1 MFIDKARIFVK
12 SGNGGNGAVS
22 FRREKYVPAGGP
34 DGGDGGNGASVIF
47 EVDLGLRTLM
57 DFKYQRKYVAEHGE
71 DGSKKR
77 KAGKNGEDLVLKVP
91 PGTIIR
97 DEATGLIIADLKEEG
112 DKAIVA
118 RGGRGGKGNQHFANA
133 VRQAPAFARS
143 GSEATGLII
152 ADLKEEG
159 DKAIVARGGRGGKGN
174 QHFANAV
181 RQAPAFARSGSDGV
195 EKWVVLEL
203 KMIADVGL
211 LGFPNVGKSTFL
223 SVVTK
228 AKPKIANYHFT
239 TLTPNL
245 GVVQTKFGDS
255 FVLADIPGLIE
266 GAADGIGLGHDFLR
280 HVERTKVLI
289 HIVDISGIEGRDALE
304 DFDKI
309 NDELKLYNEKLST
322 RPQIVVA
329 NKMDILEDETI
340 FEDFK
345 NELEGRGYKV
355 FKMSA
360 ATRQGIDDVIAYVSE
375 LLQDAE
381 EIELVSEEEMFRPEL
396 DEPQDEGLQIE
407 IEDGVYVV
415 TGKSL
420 RRIMY
425 SVNFEDMESLQYFQK
440 AMESQGVFDRL
451 REMGIEDGDTVRIYE
466 IEFEFYN

>member
-77 KAGKNGEDLVLKVP
+77 KAGRNGEDLILKVP

-97 DEATGLIIADLKEEG
+97 DEATGLVIADLKEEG
-112 DKAIVA
+112 DRAVVA
-118 RGGRGGKGNQHFANA
+118 K
-133 VRQAPAFARS
+133 
-143 GSEATGLII
+143 
-152 ADLKEEG
+152 
-159 DKAIVARGGRGGKGN
+159 GGRGGKGN

-245 GVVQTKFGDS
+245 GVVQTKFGES

-266 GAADGIGLGHDFLR
+266 GAAEGVGLGHDFLR

-289 HIVDISGIEGRDALE
+289 HIVDISGLEGRDALD

-309 NDELKLYNEKLST
+309 NGELKLYNEKLAT
-322 RPQIVVA
+322 RPQVVVA
-329 NKMDILEDETI
+329 NKMDILEDESI
-340 FEDFK
+340 FDEFK

-360 ATRQGIDDVIAYVSE
+360 ATRQGVDDVIAYVSE
-375 LLQDAE
+375 LLREAE

-396 DEPQDEGLQIE
+396 DEVQDEGLQID

-425 SVNFEDMESLQYFQK
+425 SVNFDDMESLQYFQK

-451 REMGIEDGDTVRIYE
+451 REMGIEDRDTVRIYE

>member
-77 KAGKNGEDLVLKVP
+77 KAGRNGEDLILKVP

-97 DEATGLIIADLKEEG
+97 DEATGLVIADLKEEG
-112 DKAIVA
+112 DRAVVA
-118 RGGRGGKGNQHFANA
+118 KGGRGGKG
-133 VRQAPAFARS
+133 
-143 GSEATGLII
+143 I
-152 ADLKEEG
+152 
-159 DKAIVARGGRGGKGN
+159 

-245 GVVQTKFGDS
+245 GVVQTKFGES

-266 GAADGIGLGHDFLR
+266 GAAEGVGLGHDFLR

-289 HIVDISGIEGRDALE
+289 HIVDISGLEGRDALD

-309 NDELKLYNEKLST
+309 NGELKLYNEKLAT
-322 RPQIVVA
+322 RPQVVVA
-329 NKMDILEDETI
+329 NKMDILEDESI
-340 FEDFK
+340 FEEFK

-360 ATRQGIDDVIAYVSE
+360 ATRQGVDDVIAYVSE
-375 LLQDAE
+375 LLREAE

-396 DEPQDEGLQIE
+396 DEVQDEGLQID

-425 SVNFEDMESLQYFQK
+425 SVNFDDMESLQYFQK

>member
-77 KAGKNGEDLVLKVP
+77 KAGRNGEDLILKVP

-97 DEATGLIIADLKEEG
+97 DEATGLVIADLKEEG
-112 DKAIVA
+112 DRAVVA
-118 RGGRGGKGNQHFANA
+118 K
-133 VRQAPAFARS
+133 
-143 GSEATGLII
+143 
-152 ADLKEEG
+152 
-159 DKAIVARGGRGGKGN
+159 GGRGGKGN

-245 GVVQTKFGDS
+245 GVVQTKFGES

-266 GAADGIGLGHDFLR
+266 GAAEGVGLGHDFLR

-289 HIVDISGIEGRDALE
+289 HIVDISGLEGRDALD

-309 NDELKLYNEKLST
+309 NGELKLYNEKLAT
-322 RPQIVVA
+322 RPQVVVA
-329 NKMDILEDETI
+329 NKMDILEDESI
-340 FEDFK
+340 FDEFK

-360 ATRQGIDDVIAYVSE
+360 ATRQGVDDVIAYVSE
-375 LLQDAE
+375 LLREAE

-396 DEPQDEGLQIE
+396 DEVQDEGLQID

-425 SVNFEDMESLQYFQK
+425 SVNFDDMESLQYFQK
-440 AMESQGVFDRL
+440 AMESQGVFDKL

-466 IEFEFYN
+466 IEFEFYH

>member
-12 SGNGGNGAVS
+12 AGNGGNGAVS

-34 DGGDGGNGASVIF
+34 DGGDGGRGASVIF
-47 EVDLGLRTLM
+47 EVDNDLRTLM
-57 DFKYQRKYVAEHGE
+57 DFKYQRKYVATPGG

-77 KAGKNGEDLVLKVP
+77 QAGKNGEDLVLKVP
-91 PGTIIR
+91 AGTIIR
-97 DEATGLIIADLKEEG
+97 DEASGKIIADLKHEG
-112 DKAIVA
+112 DRAVVA

-133 VRQAPAFARS
+133 VRQAPNFAKS
-143 GSEATGLII
+143 GTDG
-152 ADLKEEG
+152 EE
-159 DKAIVARGGRGGKGN
+159 R
-174 QHFANAV
+174 
-181 RQAPAFARSGSDGV
+181 
-195 EKWVVLEL
+195 WVILEL

-223 SVVTK
+223 SVVTA

-266 GAADGIGLGHDFLR
+266 GAAEGIGLGHDFLR

-289 HIVDISGIEGRDALE
+289 HIVDISGLEGRNALE
-304 DFDKI
+304 DFDAI
-309 NDELKLYNEKLST
+309 NGELKLYNEKLST
-322 RPQIVVA
+322 RPQVVVA
-329 NKMDILEDETI
+329 NKIDILEDESVY
-340 FEDFK
+340 EEFK
-345 NELEGRGYKV
+345 TTLEERGYKV

-360 ATRQGIDDVIAYVSE
+360 ATREGIDDVIAYVSQI
-375 LLQDAE
+375 LKDAE
-381 EIELVSEEEMFRPEL
+381 EIELVSEEELYVPEL
-396 DEPQDEGLQIE
+396 DDAEEEGLQIE

-425 SVNFEDMESLQYFQK
+425 SVNFEDMESIQFFQK
-440 AMESQGVFDRL
+440 TMESQGVFDKL
-451 REMGIEDGDTVRIYE
+451 REMGIEDGDTVKIYD

>member
-12 SGNGGNGAVS
+12 AGNGGNGAVG
-22 FRREKYVPAGGP
+22 FRKEKYVPAGGP
-34 DGGDGGNGASVIF
+34 DGGDGGQGASIIF

-57 DFKYQRKYVAEHGE
+57 DFKYQRKYSAEPGG
-71 DGSKKR
+71 DGSKSR
-77 KAGKNGEDLVLKVP
+77 RAGKNGDDLILKVP
-91 PGTIIR
+91 AGTIIR
-97 DEATGLIIADLKEEG
+97 DEATGLILADLKEEG
-112 DKAIVA
+112 DRASIV

-133 VRQAPAFARS
+133 VRQAPSFAKS
-143 GSEATGLII
+143 GT
-152 ADLKEEG
+152 EG
-159 DKAIVARGGRGGKGN
+159 QER
-174 QHFANAV
+174 
-181 RQAPAFARSGSDGV
+181 
-195 EKWVVLEL
+195 WVTLEL

-245 GVVQTKFGDS
+245 GVVETKFGES

-266 GAADGIGLGHDFLR
+266 GAAEGVGLGHDFLR

-289 HIVDISGIEGRDALE
+289 HIVDITGLEGRNALE

-309 NDELKLYNEKLST
+309 NDELKMYNEKLAT
-322 RPQIVVA
+322 RPQVVVA
-329 NKMDILEDETI
+329 NKIDILEDESV
-340 FEDFK
+340 FEEFK

-360 ATRQGIDDVIAYVSE
+360 ATRQGVDDVIAYVTP
-375 LLQDAE
+375 LLKEVED
-381 EIELVSEEEMFRPEL
+381 IELVTEEEMYKPEL
-396 DEPQDEGLQIE
+396 DVQEDEALTIEIQDE
-407 IEDGVYVV
+407 VYVV
-415 TGKSL
+415 TGKML

-425 SVNFEDMESLQYFQK
+425 SVNFDDMESLQYFQK
-440 AMESQGVFDRL
+440 VMESQGVFDRL

-466 IEFEFYN
+466 LEFEFYN

>member
-77 KAGKNGEDLVLKVP
+77 KAGRNGEDLILKVP

-97 DEATGLIIADLKEEG
+97 DEATGLVIADLKEEG
-112 DKAIVA
+112 DRAVVA
-118 RGGRGGKGNQHFANA
+118 K
-133 VRQAPAFARS
+133 
-143 GSEATGLII
+143 
-152 ADLKEEG
+152 
-159 DKAIVARGGRGGKGN
+159 GGRGGKGN

-245 GVVQTKFGDS
+245 GVVQTKFGES

-266 GAADGIGLGHDFLR
+266 GAAEGVGLGHDFLR

-289 HIVDISGIEGRDALE
+289 HIVDISGLEGRDALD

-309 NDELKLYNEKLST
+309 NGELKLYNEKLAT
-322 RPQIVVA
+322 RPQVVVA
-329 NKMDILEDETI
+329 NKMDILEDESI
-340 FEDFK
+340 FDEFK

-360 ATRQGIDDVIAYVSE
+360 ATRQGVDDVIAYVSE
-375 LLQDAE
+375 LLREAE

-396 DEPQDEGLQIE
+396 DEVQDEGLQIN

-425 SVNFEDMESLQYFQK
+425 SVNFDDMESLQYFQK

>member
-12 SGNGGNGAVS
+12 AGNGGNGSVA
-22 FRREKYVPAGGP
+22 FRKEKYVPAGGP
-34 DGGDGGNGASVIF
+34 DGGDGGRGASIIF

-57 DFKYQRKYVAEHGE
+57 DFKYQRKYTAESGG
-71 DGSKKR
+71 DGSKKK

-91 PGTIIR
+91 AGTIIR

-112 DKAIVA
+112 DRAIVVK
-118 RGGRGGKGNQHFANA
+118 GGRGGKGNQHFANA
-133 VRQAPAFARS
+133 VRQAPAFAKS
-143 GSEATGLII
+143 GTDGEERWII
-152 ADLKEEG
+152 
-159 DKAIVARGGRGGKGN
+159 
-174 QHFANAV
+174 
-181 RQAPAFARSGSDGV
+181 
-195 EKWVVLEL
+195 LEL

-266 GAADGIGLGHDFLR
+266 GAAEGVGLGHDFLR

-289 HIVDISGIEGRDALE
+289 HIVDITGHEGRNALE

-309 NDELKLYNEKLST
+309 NSELELYNERLAH
-322 RPQIVVA
+322 RPQVVVA
-329 NKMDILEDETI
+329 NKMDILEDESVY
-340 FEDFK
+340 EEFK
-345 NELEGRGYKV
+345 EELEGRGYKV

-360 ATRQGIDDVIAYVSE
+360 ATRQGIDDVIAYVSQ
-375 LLQDAE
+375 LLKEVEDV
-381 EIELVSEEEMFRPEL
+381 ELVTEEEMYRPEL
-396 DEPQDEGLQIE
+396 DESNEDEGLTVE
-407 IEDGVYVV
+407 IEDGIYVV
-415 TGKSL
+415 KGKSL

-425 SVNFEDMESLQYFQK
+425 SVNFEDMESIQYFQK
-440 AMESQGVFDRL
+440 AMESEGVFDKL
-451 REMGIEDGDTVRIYE
+451 REMGIEDGDTVKIYE

>member
-97 DEATGLIIADLKEEG
+97 D
-112 DKAIVA
+112 
-118 RGGRGGKGNQHFANA
+118 
-133 VRQAPAFARS
+133 
-143 GSEATGLII
+143 EATGLII

>member
-77 KAGKNGEDLVLKVP
+77 KAGRNGEDLILKVP

-97 DEATGLIIADLKEEG
+97 DEATGLVIADLKEEG
-112 DKAIVA
+112 DRAVVA
-118 RGGRGGKGNQHFANA
+118 K
-133 VRQAPAFARS
+133 
-143 GSEATGLII
+143 
-152 ADLKEEG
+152 
-159 DKAIVARGGRGGKGN
+159 GGRGGKGN

-245 GVVQTKFGDS
+245 GVVQTKFGES

-266 GAADGIGLGHDFLR
+266 GAAEGVGLGHDFLR

-289 HIVDISGIEGRDALE
+289 HIVDISGLEGRDALD

-309 NDELKLYNEKLST
+309 NGELKLYNEKLAT
-322 RPQIVVA
+322 RPQVVVA
-329 NKMDILEDETI
+329 NKMDILEDESI
-340 FEDFK
+340 FDEFK

-360 ATRQGIDDVIAYVSE
+360 ATRQGVDDVIAYVSE
-375 LLQDAE
+375 LLREAE

-396 DEPQDEGLQIE
+396 DEVQDEGLQID

-425 SVNFEDMESLQYFQK
+425 SVNFDDMESLQYFQK

-451 REMGIEDGDTVRIYE
+451 REMGIEDGDMVRLNDF
-466 IEFEFYN
+466 EFEYIL

>member
-77 KAGKNGEDLVLKVP
+77 KAGRNGEDLILKVP

-97 DEATGLIIADLKEEG
+97 DEATGLVIADLKEEG
-112 DKAIVA
+112 D
-118 RGGRGGKGNQHFANA
+118 R
-133 VRQAPAFARS
+133 
-143 GSEATGLII
+143 
-152 ADLKEEG
+152 
-159 DKAIVARGGRGGKGN
+159 AIVARGGRGGKGN

-245 GVVQTKFGDS
+245 GVVQTKFGES

-266 GAADGIGLGHDFLR
+266 GAAEGVGLGHDFLR

-289 HIVDISGIEGRDALE
+289 HIVDISGLEGRDALD

-309 NDELKLYNEKLST
+309 NGELKLYNEKLAT
-322 RPQIVVA
+322 RPQVVVA
-329 NKMDILEDETI
+329 NKMDILEDESI
-340 FEDFK
+340 FEEFK

-360 ATRQGIDDVIAYVSE
+360 ATRQGVDDVIAYVSE
-375 LLQDAE
+375 LLREAE

-396 DEPQDEGLQIE
+396 DEVQDEGLQID

-425 SVNFEDMESLQYFQK
+425 SVNFDDMESLQYFQK

>member
-77 KAGKNGEDLVLKVP
+77 KAGRNGEDLILKVP

-97 DEATGLIIADLKEEG
+97 DEATGLVIADLKEEG
-112 DKAIVA
+112 DRAVVA
-118 RGGRGGKGNQHFANA
+118 K
-133 VRQAPAFARS
+133 
-143 GSEATGLII
+143 
-152 ADLKEEG
+152 
-159 DKAIVARGGRGGKGN
+159 GGRGGKGN

-195 EKWVVLEL
+195 ERWVVLEL

-245 GVVQTKFGDS
+245 GVVQTKFGES

-266 GAADGIGLGHDFLR
+266 GAAEGVGLGHDFLR

-289 HIVDISGIEGRDALE
+289 HIVDISGLEGRDALD
-304 DFDKI
+304 DFYKI
-309 NDELKLYNEKLST
+309 NGELKLYNEKLAT
-322 RPQIVVA
+322 RPQVVVA
-329 NKMDILEDETI
+329 NKMDILEDESI
-340 FEDFK
+340 FEEFK

-360 ATRQGIDDVIAYVSE
+360 ATRQGVDDVIAYVSE
-375 LLQDAE
+375 LLREAE

-396 DEPQDEGLQIE
+396 DEVQDEGLQID

-425 SVNFEDMESLQYFQK
+425 SVNFDDMESLQYFQK

>member
-34 DGGDGGNGASVIF
+34 DGGDGGNGASVVF

-77 KAGKNGEDLVLKVP
+77 KAGRNGEDLILKVP

-97 DEATGLIIADLKEEG
+97 DEATGLVIADLKEEG
-112 DKAIVA
+112 DRAVVA
-118 RGGRGGKGNQHFANA
+118 KGGRGGKGNQHF
-133 VRQAPAFARS
+133 V
-143 GSEATGLII
+143 
-152 ADLKEEG
+152 
-159 DKAIVARGGRGGKGN
+159 
-174 QHFANAV
+174 NAV

-245 GVVQTKFGDS
+245 GVVQTKFGES

-266 GAADGIGLGHDFLR
+266 GAAEGVGLGHDFLR

-289 HIVDISGIEGRDALE
+289 HIVDISGLEGRDALD

-309 NDELKLYNEKLST
+309 NGELKLYNEKLAT
-322 RPQIVVA
+322 RPQVVVA
-329 NKMDILEDETI
+329 NKMDILEDESI
-340 FEDFK
+340 FDEFK
-345 NELEGRGYKV
+345 NELEKRGYKV

-360 ATRQGIDDVIAYVSE
+360 ATRQGVDDVIAYVSE
-375 LLQDAE
+375 LLREAE

-396 DEPQDEGLQIE
+396 DEVQDEGLQID

-425 SVNFEDMESLQYFQK
+425 SVNFDDMESLQYFQK

>member
-12 SGNGGNGAVS
+12 AGNGGNGAVA
-22 FRREKYVPAGGP
+22 FRKEKYVPAGGP

-57 DFKYQRKYVAEHGE
+57 DFKYQRKYHAEPGG
-71 DGSKKR
+71 DGTKGKR
-77 KAGKNGEDLVLKVP
+77 AGKNGEDLVLKVP
-91 PGTIIR
+91 AGTVIK
-97 DEATGLIIADLKEEG
+97 DEATGLILADLKEEG
-112 DKAIVA
+112 DRAIIA
-118 RGGRGGKGNQHFANA
+118 KGGRGGKGNQHFANS
-133 VRQAPAFARS
+133 VRQAPAFAKS
-143 GSEATGLII
+143 GT
-152 ADLKEEG
+152 
-159 DKAIVARGGRGGKGN
+159 
-174 QHFANAV
+174 
-181 RQAPAFARSGSDGV
+181 DGQ
-195 EKWVVLEL
+195 ERWVVLEL

-245 GVVQTKFGDS
+245 GVVQTKFGES

-266 GAADGIGLGHDFLR
+266 GAAEGIGLGHDFLR

-309 NDELKLYNEKLST
+309 NDELRLYNERLST
-322 RPQIVVA
+322 RPQVVVA
-329 NKMDILEDETI
+329 NKADILEDESI

-345 NELEGRGYKV
+345 NELESRGYKV

-360 ATRQGIDDVIAYVSE
+360 ATRQGVDEVIAYVTQ
-375 LLQDAE
+375 LLQEVEDV
-381 EIELVSEEEMFRPEL
+381 ELVTEEEMYRPEL
-396 DEPQDEGLQIE
+396 DVQEEEGLTIE
-407 IEDGVYVV
+407 VDEDGVYVV
-415 TGKSL
+415 EGKAL

-425 SVNFEDMESLQYFQK
+425 SVNFDDMESLQYFQK

-466 IEFEFYN
+466 LEFEFYN

>member
-12 SGNGGNGAVS
+12 AGNGGNGSVA
-22 FRREKYVPAGGP
+22 FRKEKYVPAGGP
-34 DGGDGGNGASVIF
+34 DGGDGGRGASIVF

-57 DFKYQRKYVAEHGE
+57 DFKYQRKYLAESGG
-71 DGSKKR
+71 DGSKKK
-77 KAGKNGEDLVLKVP
+77 KAGKNGEDLILKVP

-112 DKAIVA
+112 DRAVVA
-118 RGGRGGKGNQHFANA
+118 KGGRGGKGNQHFANA
-133 VRQAPAFARS
+133 VRQAPAFAKS
-143 GSEATGLII
+143 GTDG
-152 ADLKEEG
+152 EE
-159 DKAIVARGGRGGKGN
+159 R
-174 QHFANAV
+174 
-181 RQAPAFARSGSDGV
+181 
-195 EKWVVLEL
+195 WVILEL

-266 GAADGIGLGHDFLR
+266 GAAEGVGLGHDFLR

-289 HIVDISGIEGRDALE
+289 HIVDITGHEGRNALE

-309 NDELKLYNEKLST
+309 NEELSLYNEKLSH
-322 RPQIVVA
+322 RPQVVVA
-329 NKMDILEDETI
+329 NKMDILEDESVY
-340 FEDFK
+340 EEFK
-345 NELEGRGYKV
+345 EELEGRGYKV

-360 ATRQGIDDVIAYVSE
+360 ATRQGIDDVIAYVSQ
-375 LLQDAE
+375 LLKEVEDV
-381 EIELVSEEEMFRPEL
+381 ELVTEEEMYRPEL
-396 DEPQDEGLQIE
+396 DQSNEDEGLTVE
-407 IEDGVYVV
+407 IEDGIYVV
-415 TGKSL
+415 KGKSL

-425 SVNFEDMESLQYFQK
+425 SVNFEDMESIQYFQK
-440 AMESQGVFDRL
+440 AMESEGVFDKL
-451 REMGIEDGDTVRIYE
+451 SEMGIEDGDTVKIYE

>member
-77 KAGKNGEDLVLKVP
+77 KAGRNGEDLILKVP

-97 DEATGLIIADLKEEG
+97 DEATGLVIADLKEEG
-112 DKAIVA
+112 DRAVVA
-118 RGGRGGKGNQHFANA
+118 K
-133 VRQAPAFARS
+133 
-143 GSEATGLII
+143 
-152 ADLKEEG
+152 
-159 DKAIVARGGRGGKGN
+159 GGRGGKGN

-245 GVVQTKFGDS
+245 GVVQTKFGES

-266 GAADGIGLGHDFLR
+266 GAAEGVGLGHDFLR

-289 HIVDISGIEGRDALE
+289 HIVDISGLEGRDALD

-309 NDELKLYNEKLST
+309 NGELKLYNEKLAT
-322 RPQIVVA
+322 RPQVVVA
-329 NKMDILEDETI
+329 NKMDILEDESI
-340 FEDFK
+340 FDEFK

-360 ATRQGIDDVIAYVSE
+360 ATRQGVDDVIAYVSE
-375 LLQDAE
+375 LLREAE

-396 DEPQDEGLQIE
+396 DEVQDEGLQID

-425 SVNFEDMESLQYFQK
+425 SVNFDDMESLQYFQK

-451 REMGIEDGDTVRIYE
+451 REIGIEDGDTVRIYE

>member
-12 SGNGGNGAVS
+12 AGNGGNGSVA

-34 DGGDGGNGASVIF
+34 DGGDGGRGASIIF

-57 DFKYQRKYVAEHGE
+57 DFKYQKKYQAQNGG
-71 DGSKKR
+71 DGSKGKR
-77 KAGKNGEDLVLKVP
+77 AGKNGENLVLKVP
-91 PGTIIR
+91 AGTVIR
-97 DEATGLIIADLKEEG
+97 DEATGLVLADLKKEG
-112 DKAIVA
+112 DTAIVA
-118 RGGRGGKGNQHFANA
+118 KGGIGGKGNQHFANA
-133 VRQAPAFARS
+133 VRQVPAFAKS
-143 GSEATGLII
+143 GTDG
-152 ADLKEEG
+152 EERW
-159 DKAIVARGGRGGKGN
+159 IT
-174 QHFANAV
+174 
-181 RQAPAFARSGSDGV
+181 
-195 EKWVVLEL
+195 LEL

-255 FVLADIPGLIE
+255 FVLADIPGIIE
-266 GAADGIGLGHDFLR
+266 GASEGIGLGHEFLR

-289 HIVDISGIEGRDALE
+289 HIVDISGLEGRDPIE

-309 NDELKLYNEKLST
+309 NDELKLYNEKLSK
-322 RPQIVVA
+322 RPQVVVA
-329 NKMDILEDETI
+329 NKFDILEDESK
-340 FEDFK
+340 FEKFK
-345 NELEGRGYKV
+345 SELEGRGYTV

-360 ATRQGIDDVIAYVSE
+360 ATRQGIDEVIAYVSKMLKE
-375 LLQDAE
+375 VEDV
-381 EIELVSEEEMFRPEL
+381 ELVSEEEMYRPEL
-396 DEPQDEGLQIE
+396 DIGTEEELSID

-415 TGKSL
+415 TGKAL

-425 SVNFEDMESLQYFQK
+425 SVNFDDMESLQYFQK

-451 REMGIEDGDTVRIYE
+451 REMGIEDGDVVKIYE
-466 IEFEFYN
+466 LEFEFYN